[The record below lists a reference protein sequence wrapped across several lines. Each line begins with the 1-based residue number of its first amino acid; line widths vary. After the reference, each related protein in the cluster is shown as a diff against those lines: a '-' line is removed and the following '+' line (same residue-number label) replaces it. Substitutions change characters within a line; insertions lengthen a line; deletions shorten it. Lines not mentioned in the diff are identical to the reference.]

1 MPPMSTSISKYNY
14 TIFVSRNRYPDEAV
28 VVVESKK
35 IGRQVGV
42 SISEGPCN
50 ISHYILGIGTRHFV
64 EMHFQLISLNA
75 NRYGYNKRYQ

>member
-35 IGRQVGV
+35 IGRKSGLALVRV
-42 SISEGPCN
+42 HVTFLTIS
-50 ISHYILGIGTRHFV
+50 SALGQDT
-64 EMHFQLISLNA
+64 L
-75 NRYGYNKRYQ
+75 